1 MTKKRKPKP
10 EVSDD
15 IRARRAERRE
25 LISRGLEVNIDPRT
39 EEILGIR
46 QPDCFRLLLRDSNGV
61 MHDLQNAVDWL
72 EMLIRTASG
81 ENTRERRPD
90 FIRSSCEGAPGQNV
104 SNDMIEASE
113 RLQVVQE
120 ALPPSDARMLFDLL
134 KPDAALITRWRDVV
148 ARCTRE
154 TNPSAQG
161 ARVRAA
167 CGHLAWVKQS
177 IDRLQRERKERRV
190 AA

>member
-10 EVSDD
+10 EVSAD

-25 LISRGLEVNIDPRT
+25 LIARGLEVNIDPRT
-39 EEILGIR
+39 EEITGIWR
-46 QPDCFRLLLRDSNGV
+46 PDCFNMLLRD
-61 MHDLQNAVDWL
+61 HPDEKNAVDWL

-167 CGHLAWVKQS
+167 CGHLAWVRTN